1 MKGGNYNFR
10 ELKDSTTT
18 PSALKRARGGRTGDP
33 PVRERTT
40 TSGIQAKIILKHIS
54 TAERRALRKGRC
66 ECQEK
71 RHHTAVTD
79 QIAKVASPAGPVGA
93 ASTPRPP
100 RLGLGGLSALGNLGG
115 LGGLVIRVSRI

>member
-33 PVRERTT
+33 QVRERTT

-54 TAERRALRKGRC
+54 TAERRALRRGRC

-71 RHHTAVTD
+71 RHHTAVID
-79 QIAKVASPAGPVGA
+79 QIAKVASPAGPLGLHQ
-93 ASTPRPP
+93 RPD
-100 RLGLGGLSALGNLGG
+100 RLGLDWVALVLWAT
-115 LGGLVIRVSRI
+115 